1 MEGAPKKVGRKRKN
15 DASTKEVAP
24 AKKSKKKSTKK
35 SQTQTDEEWQ
45 KYIKLQK
52 DAALSIATGSKK
64 KSVVSTATTTTT
76 TTSSNEK
83 NGTKTAAKQ
92 DNKKKKKKSNPL
104 LKQREP
110 CDLMRN
116 EARSQELWRQVEEAD
131 KNNQQKAL
139 AINVMPDRS
148 RQTVETLA
156 LGVEHLDILPV
167 SYSDVDVGMTL
178 KRLNYERPPPPSFP
192 LQDLM
197 GDQGFFSKNNEHVV
211 PILKCIIK
219 DKRNDMEWAKAY
231 KASGSSSYSNA
242 SYTDNSRIK
251 NASDKHSLLS
261 CGAAN
266 NGDTC
271 TKKLNHI
278 LGNSFYQ
285 YGYNRRRPEAQYK
298 KMKILDSADRLERFK
313 EFYKYDQLDEDE
325 TNYGEAPNNSKMF
338 RKLRRENGEKFNR
351 RNEQLRLS
359 ASLTPKADVEEVS
372 KEQILEARQPP
383 GTSDALCSNGVKCIF
398 NTFSPDK
405 TARYIG
411 KVFYTEREK
420 AKLLRE
426 QIEGKSI
433 EMDDFDVNDDEEEEQ
448 WDSYNKHR
456 LCIDCLFKRWTIQW
470 AINISHESVPDR
482 QINYFTVQCKPGQY
496 SPHCMLS
503 MRENNKPTGIVGN
516 VPRFSLNN
524 RRIVTHQRHRRTE
537 NKYETVSVPVL
548 VETGM
553 DF

>member
-1 MEGAPKKVGRKRKN
+1 MKKVGRKRKS
-15 DASTKEVAP
+15 DTAPKEVP
-24 AKKSKKKSTKK
+24 PQKKSKKKTSKK
-35 SQTQTDEEWQ
+35 TQTVNDEEWQ

-52 DAALSIATGSKK
+52 DAALSIAAGGKK
-64 KSVVSTATTTTT
+64 KSSVATATTTTT
-76 TTSSNEK
+76 TTTEK
-83 NGTKTAAKQ
+83 NETKGSSASSAKQ
-92 DNKKKKKKSNPL
+92 DKKKKKKSNPL

-116 EARSQELWRQVEEAD
+116 EARSQELWRQVEQAEA
-131 KNNQQKAL
+131 NTQQKAL
-139 AINVMPDRS
+139 TINVMPDRS

-156 LGVEHLDILPV
+156 LGVEQLDVLPV

-192 LQDLM
+192 LQELM
-197 GDQGFFSKNNEHVV
+197 GDQGFFSKNNEHVEHV
-211 PILKCIIK
+211 LKCIIK
-219 DKRNDMEWAKAY
+219 DKRNDIDFSKFNKTGLPDNANDPDARRKHA
-231 KASGSSSYSNA
+231 AGS
-242 SYTDNSRIK
+242 
-251 NASDKHSLLS
+251 KHSLLS
-261 CGAAN
+261 GGGPN

-298 KMKILDSADRLERFK
+298 KMKVLDSADRLERFR

-338 RKLRRENGEKFNR
+338 RKLRRDNGEKFNR

-359 ASLTPKADVEEVS
+359 AALTPKADVEEIS

-383 GTSDALCSNGVKCIF
+383 GTGDALCSNGAKCIF

-411 KVFYTEREK
+411 KVFYTERER
-420 AKLLRE
+420 AKIVKD
-426 QIEGKSI
+426 QIEGKSM
-433 EMDDFDVNDDEEEEQ
+433 EMDDFDEEAEEEEEE
-448 WDSYNKHR
+448 SHNKHR

-470 AINISHESVPDR
+470 AINISHEIVPER

-503 MRENNKPTGIVGN
+503 MLENNKPTGIVGN

-537 NKYETVSVPVL
+537 SKYETVSVPVL